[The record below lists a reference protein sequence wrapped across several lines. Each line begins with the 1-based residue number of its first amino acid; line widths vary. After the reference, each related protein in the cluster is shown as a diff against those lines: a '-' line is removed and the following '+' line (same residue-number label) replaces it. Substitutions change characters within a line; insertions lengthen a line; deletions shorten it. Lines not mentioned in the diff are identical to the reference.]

1 MDPHSVPKA
10 IQILKW
16 ALISYCEE
24 SDHEECQRV
33 EEAWE
38 TILDIIYPE
47 ESETYH

>member
-1 MDPHSVPKA
+1 MDPSQLSKA

-33 EEAWE
+33 DEAWG
-38 TILDIIYPE
+38 TVLDIVYPD
-47 ESETYH
+47 ESVTYH